1 MPIYVHTFKACEA
14 LCKNAYYNKIRLQL
28 SYRTWVIDAL
38 QIPKRSVAMRS
49 PVCERTASMLSGR
62 AAITAAASSGMPSW
76 FAVFICNTSSGTTH
90 VAQRSTPRRS
100 SMKPGLGPVPRGPS
114 ETAQERCGAPPGRTS
129 PLYTL
134 NAGSCFTP
142 SAAQK
147 RLASSSCHVH
157 VHKMRRA
164 HKPLQIVS
172 RGEGRRQQPEDKSQA
187 KNAKRAKST
196 PQRGPG
202 RSAACP
208 PPRVRGAARAV
219 GGAGS
224 VGSAACGKRPQ
235 GNRCHLAD

>member
-100 SMKPGLGPVPRGPS
+100 SMKPGLGPVPRGPT
-114 ETAQERCGAPPGRTS
+114 ETHRRDAARLQEDS

-134 NAGSCFTP
+134 NAGSCSLPPPHEAPRLIILPRTCTKKTRT
-142 SAAQK
+142 SHADRESGEVEAA
-147 RLASSSCHVH
+147 A
-157 VHKMRRA
+157 
-164 HKPLQIVS
+164 
-172 RGEGRRQQPEDKSQA
+172 RRQ
-187 KNAKRAKST
+187 N
-196 PQRGPG
+196 
-202 RSAACP
+202 
-208 PPRVRGAARAV
+208 
-219 GGAGS
+219 
-224 VGSAACGKRPQ
+224 
-235 GNRCHLAD
+235 

>member
-1 MPIYVHTFKACEA
+1 
-14 LCKNAYYNKIRLQL
+14 
-28 SYRTWVIDAL
+28 
-38 QIPKRSVAMRS
+38 MRS

-76 FAVFICNTSSGTTH
+76 FAVFICNVSSGTTH

-100 SMKPGLGPVPRGPS
+100 SMKPGLGPVPRGPT

-157 VHKMRRA
+157 EMRRA
-164 HKPLQIVS
+164 HKPWQIVS
-172 RGEGRRQQPEDKSQA
+172 RGEGRTQQPEDRSQA
-187 KNAKRAKST
+187 RNAKSAKST

-202 RSAACP
+202 RSAACLQ
-208 PPRVRGAARAV
+208 PRVRGAVRAV

-224 VGSAACGKRPQ
+224 VGSAACGKTPQ
-235 GNRCHLAD
+235 GNRHRLAD